1 MKNVLLVEPKSP
13 DFNIFS
19 LFKIPRLGLA
29 ILGTQAHKA
38 GYNVKIIYEEE
49 VTLKNDHIRWA
60 DIVGISTTTST
71 APQGYKIA
79 RMVRAIEGKDGK
91 HRPVVIGGVH
101 ATFEPQEAIREADY
115 VFRGEADDTFVPFL
129 DSLREGKGFEDI
141 PGLVWKKEEKTRY
154 NEMKGEYTDMT
165 TVPTPDWSLF
175 EGYSITDIGPVM
187 TSRGCP
193 FDCSFCSV
201 TEMLGKK
208 HRRRTVEQVI
218 EELKEIR
225 AKQVFFYDDHFAA
238 NKARTKE
245 LLTRIGEEQEKGTIV
260 TRGYSAQVRSDI
272 AKDPEILDMMKRV
285 GFNTLFIG
293 FESVNP
299 ETLKLF
305 NKGQT
310 IEDIEVAV
318 EEIRKRRI
326 RIHGMFVFGSDADD
340 ASSFDATVRFAQR
353 NHIETAQFLILTPLP
368 GTRQYREFDLQGR
381 VLSQNW
387 AQYDTFNTVFL
398 PKNMSPY
405 ELQQAS
411 LKAMRKFYS
420 PLHYLKW
427 LFFGEPIVIFFR
439 IYGLITLRLWKWNNR
454 KMLKALKKESRDIF
468 VPEAMRACRGAVGV
482 P

>member
-29 ILGTQAHKA
+29 ILGTKAHRA
-38 GYNVKIIYEEE
+38 GYNVRIIYEEK
-49 VTLKNDHIRWA
+49 VALKKDHIEWA
-60 DIVGISTTTST
+60 DIVGISITTST

-79 RMVRAIEGKDGK
+79 RMVRALEGKDGR

-101 ATFEPQEAIREADY
+101 ATFEPQESIREADY

-129 DSLREGKGFEDI
+129 DTLRSGGSLEAV
-141 PGLVWKKEEKTRY
+141 PGLVWKGEEGIRS
-154 NEMKGEYTDMT
+154 NDMRAEYTDMT
-165 TVPTPDWSLF
+165 TVPSPDWSLF

-218 EELKEIR
+218 DELKGIK

-238 NKARTKE
+238 SKSWTRE
-245 LLTRIGEEQEKGTIV
+245 LLSRIREEQERGTIV
-260 TRGYSAQVRSDI
+260 TRGFSAQVRSDI
-272 AKDPEILDMMKRV
+272 AKDPEVLDMMKEV

-293 FESVNP
+293 FESINP

-310 IEDIEVAV
+310 IEDIETAV
-318 EEIRKRRI
+318 MAIRKRRI

-340 ASSFDATVRFAQR
+340 TATFDATVRFAQR
-353 NHIETAQFLILTPLP
+353 THIETAQFLILTPLP

-387 AQYDTFNTVFL
+387 ARYDTFNTVFL
-398 PKNMSPY
+398 PRNMSPY
-405 ELQQAS
+405 ELQKAS
-411 LKAMRKFYS
+411 LRAMRRFYS
-420 PLHYLKW
+420 PLHYPKW

-439 IYGLITLRLWKWNNR
+439 IYGLITLKLWRWNNR
-454 KMLKALKKESRDIF
+454 RTLKDLKKESRDIF

-482 P
+482 H

>member
-1 MKNVLLVEPKSP
+1 
-13 DFNIFS
+13 
-19 LFKIPRLGLA
+19 
-29 ILGTQAHKA
+29 
-38 GYNVKIIYEEE
+38 
-49 VTLKNDHIRWA
+49 
-60 DIVGISTTTST
+60 
-71 APQGYKIA
+71 
-79 RMVRAIEGKDGK
+79 
-91 HRPVVIGGVH
+91 
-101 ATFEPQEAIREADY
+101 
-115 VFRGEADDTFVPFL
+115 
-129 DSLREGKGFEDI
+129 
-141 PGLVWKKEEKTRY
+141 
-154 NEMKGEYTDMT
+154 
-165 TVPTPDWSLF
+165 
-175 EGYSITDIGPVM
+175 
-187 TSRGCP
+187 
-193 FDCSFCSV
+193 
-201 TEMLGKK
+201 
-208 HRRRTVEQVI
+208 VEQVI

>member
-1 MKNVLLVEPKSP
+1 MKNILLVEPKSP

-29 ILGTQAHKA
+29 ILGTLADKA
-38 GYNVKIIYEEE
+38 GYNVRIIYEEK
-49 VTLKNDHIRWA
+49 VALKNDHIKWA
-60 DIVGISTTTST
+60 DVVGISLTTST

-79 RMVRAIEGKDGK
+79 RMVKALDGKDGK
-91 HRPVVIGGVH
+91 RRPVVMGGVH
-101 ATFEPQEAIREADY
+101 ATFEPDEAIREADY

-129 DSLREGKGFEDI
+129 NALGAGKSLETI
-141 PGLVWKKEEKTRY
+141 PGLVWKENEGIRMNDMKT
-154 NEMKGEYTDMT
+154 EYTDMT

-218 EELKEIR
+218 DELKGIK

-238 NKARTKE
+238 NKARTRE
-245 LLTRIGEEQEKGTIV
+245 LLTRIREEQGKGAIV
-260 TRGYSAQVRSDI
+260 TRGFSAQVRSDI
-272 AKDPEILDMMKRV
+272 AKDPEVLDLMKAV

-310 IEDIEVAV
+310 IDDIETAV
-318 EEIRKRRI
+318 KAIRARRI

-340 ASSFDATVRFAQR
+340 ASTFDNTLRFAQR

-381 VLSQNW
+381 VLTQNW

-405 ELQQAS
+405 ELQKAA
-411 LKAMRKFYS
+411 LRAMRKFYS

-427 LFFGEPIVIFFR
+427 IFFREPIVIFFR
-439 IYGLITLRLWKWNNR
+439 IYGLVTLSLWKWNNR
-454 KMLKALKKESRDIF
+454 KVLKNLKKESRDIF
-468 VPEAMRACRGAVGV
+468 VPEAMHACRTAVGV
-482 P
+482 H